1 MSSIP
6 QNYFVENDL
15 IDCIQRFFPKSL
27 YIYCFLKRN
36 L

>member
-15 IDCIQRFFPKSL
+15 IDCVKRFFPNIMLAGSL
-27 YIYCFLKRN
+27 PDVME
-36 L
+36 

>member
-15 IDCIQRFFPKSL
+15 IDCIQRFFPNR
-27 YIYCFLKRN
+27 YIFIVF
-36 L
+36 